1 MNIKSLKLSLIIT
14 CSVLISASAMAG
26 LDITRMTT
34 VVDDLAGS
42 YTVTKSGR
50 LENQSFTGTSLT
62 EFNQF
67 HPAASDSN
75 ASITGVISKTV
86 SRGGGELNTTS
97 DGSFTVAGD
106 ENSWAVAFT
115 GLNVQAD
122 ADGVVLSGTVEVN
135 GENYDAAD
143 LPEALAGLLRRVF
156 WLTRR

>member
-1 MNIKSLKLSLIIT
+1 MNMKPLKLSLIIT
-14 CSVLISASAMAG
+14 CSVLFSASAMAG

-50 LENQSFTGTSLT
+50 LEDQSFTGTSLT

-67 HPAASDSN
+67 HPAAN
-75 ASITGVISKTV
+75 ENGAAITGVISKTV
-86 SRGGGELNTTS
+86 SRGDGQLNTTS
-97 DGSFTVAGD
+97 DGSFTVNSD
-106 ENSWAVAFT
+106 DKSWAVSFT

-122 ADGVVLSGTVEVN
+122 ADGVVLTGAVEVN
-135 GENYDAAD
+135 GESYDAAD
-143 LPEALAGLLRRVF
+143 LPEAVAGLLRRVF